1 MISKNIAI
9 VSSCVVAIAL
19 AVSACSDEAVTTT
32 TKTEEAVPCP
42 AVEVPMTEPAP
53 LTDVPAVETAP
64 AVAATPQETVTEKS
78 E

>member
-1 MISKNIAI
+1 MSKNIAI

-19 AVSACSDEAVTTT
+19 AVSACSDEATTT